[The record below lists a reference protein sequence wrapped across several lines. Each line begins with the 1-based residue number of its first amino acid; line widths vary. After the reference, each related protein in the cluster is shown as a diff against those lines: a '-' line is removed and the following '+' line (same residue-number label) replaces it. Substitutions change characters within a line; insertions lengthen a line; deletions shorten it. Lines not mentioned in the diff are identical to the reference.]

1 MTSNDVNENATPAD
15 DGVLRLDLALVAR
28 GVMETRAQAQASI
41 KAGKVRVDDEVVTKA
56 SFKVQPDQKISGEK
70 LHPFVSRGG
79 MKLEHAL
86 KTFNIK
92 VEGKTAL
99 DIGSSTGGFT
109 DVLLRAGVVKIYA
122 VDVGRDQL
130 HESLRKDKRI
140 VSYEGMDARKL
151 NRSLI
156 DTAPDIIVCDASF
169 ISLSKLLRQSMKLSS
184 LKADMVVL
192 FKPQFEVGKENI
204 GKGGIV
210 SDQNAVAKARKQF
223 DLWLESEGWQ
233 IEKSCTSP
241 IKGGDGNREY
251 LIHARRIVQ
260 GWTP

>member
-1 MTSNDVNENATPAD
+1 MTTTDSHENEAPAP
-15 DGVLRLDLALVAR
+15 DGILRLDLALVAR
-28 GVMETRAQAQASI
+28 GLMETRAQAQASI
-41 KAGKVRVDDEVVTKA
+41 KAGKVLVDGEVVTKA
-56 SFKVQPDQKISGEK
+56 STKVQSETEISAEK
-70 LHPFVSRGG
+70 LHPYVSRGG

-86 KTFNIK
+86 KTFKIN
-92 VEGKTAL
+92 VEGKVAL
-99 DIGSSTGGFT
+99 DIGASTGGFT
-109 DVLLRAGVVKIYA
+109 DVLLRAGAAKVYA

-140 VSYEGMDARKL
+140 VSYEGTDARKL
-151 NRSLI
+151 DRSLI

-169 ISLSKLLRQSMKLSS
+169 ISLSKLLRSSMKLASF
-184 LKADMVVL
+184 KADMVLL

-210 SDQNAVAKARKQF
+210 SDQSAIAKARKQF
-223 DLWLESEGWQ
+223 DLWLESEEWQ

-251 LIHARRIVQ
+251 LIHARRIIQ